1 MKVYYEWAAK
11 QINKRGEELCGD
23 SIVVSRRPDGIV
35 AVLSDGLGSGV
46 KANILATLTAKI
58 ASHLLENDIPLDE
71 VVQTISETLPVCRV
85 RKIAYSTFL
94 IARMETNG
102 AMQVVEFDTPP
113 VFFLRDGRI
122 LPLDYEKR
130 EADGKSLR
138 EASATVRPGDWL
150 VLVSDGVVNAG
161 IGGAHPMG
169 WGWDQIA
176 AFIERCVARDISAD
190 EMVGRLADA
199 AGELY
204 AGPPGDDVTIAAVK
218 ARRVRFAVVMAGPPK
233 DRARDGEIVDALMSL
248 PGRKIICGGTTARI
262 VAARTGRNLDVDL
275 ATMTPDVPPM
285 GSIPGVDLVTEGVL
299 TLTKTLELVRSG
311 IPQAKLAFG
320 KDGAS
325 RLAGMLLSSDVI
337 RLLVGHAI
345 NPAHQNPDLPSNLG
359 IRSRILT
366 ELAEELRKLG
376 KQVHIETY

>member
-11 QINKRGEELCGD
+11 QIVKRGEELCGD
-23 SIVVSRRPDGIV
+23 SIAVSRRPDGIV

-46 KANILATLTAKI
+46 KANILATLTTRI

-85 RKIAYSTFL
+85 RRIAYSTFL
-94 IARMETNG
+94 IARMGTDG
-102 AMQVVEFDTPP
+102 SLRLVEFDTPP
-113 VFFLRDGRI
+113 AFFLRDGRI
-122 LPLDYEKR
+122 VPLDYGKR
-130 EADGKSLR
+130 EADGKTLR
-138 EASATVRPGDWL
+138 EAAANVRPGDWL

-161 IGGAHPMG
+161 IGGAHPLG

-176 AFIERCVARDISAD
+176 AFIERCAARDISAD

-218 ARRVRFAVVMAGPPK
+218 ARRVRFATVMAGPPK
-233 DRARDGEIVDALMSL
+233 DRTRDGEVVEALISS
-248 PGRKIICGGTTARI
+248 PGRRIVCGGTTARI
-262 VAARTGRNLDVDL
+262 VAARTGRGLEVDL
-275 ATMTPDVPPM
+275 DTMTPDVPPM
-285 GSIPGVDLVTEGVL
+285 GSIAGVDLVTEGVL

-311 IPQAKLAFG
+311 VSPGRLAFG

-325 RLAGMLLSSDVI
+325 RLAGMLLSADVI
-337 RLLVGHAI
+337 RLLVGQAI

-359 IRSRILT
+359 IRSRIIL

-376 KQVHIETY
+376 KQVSVEMY